1 MRSRFVL
8 VQGELGKKRSTR
20 EEGLTAFSK
29 SRANDRAQSIG
40 RSGPFGAISVVDYR
54 QEHFNRLP
62 TPRNDLPVIISI
74 RDRLLDRHAFGFGSD
89 AGRA

>member
-1 MRSRFVL
+1 MRSGFVSL
-8 VQGELGKKRSTR
+8 IRKIREETQR
-20 EEGLTAFSK
+20 EEGLTAFNK
-29 SRANDRAQSIG
+29 SRANDRAESID

-54 QEHFNRLP
+54 QVHFNRLP
-62 TPRNDLPVIISI
+62 TPRNDLPVIISM